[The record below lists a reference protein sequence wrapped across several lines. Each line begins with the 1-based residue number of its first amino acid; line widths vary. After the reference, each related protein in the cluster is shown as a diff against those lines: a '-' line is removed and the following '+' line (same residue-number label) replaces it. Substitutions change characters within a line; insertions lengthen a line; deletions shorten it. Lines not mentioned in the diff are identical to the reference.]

1 MAVPAR
7 RAPAAAAE
15 GGGMILRP
23 RLHDLYIGR
32 VVLATVLLTW
42 AVLVGLDV
50 MLALSGQLGDLG
62 KGSYDFPTALAFV
75 AYSVPRRAYSIFP
88 YAAVIGSLM
97 GLGQLAA
104 TSELTA
110 LRALGLSRR
119 RLSLSVAAAL
129 TLLTALMV
137 LTGETLA
144 PWGQRQADQ
153 LKLAAKS
160 NNIAMARYSG
170 LWAREGD
177 TFLNAI
183 DGQERVVDGQRVLEL
198 RDVRLYQV
206 GEDGRLQSLTR
217 AALAVHDQEGWRLQ
231 QARRVE
237 LGADS
242 AREQKVESQRW
253 DSQLDAN
260 ALAAGVT
267 RPRNL
272 SAADLQASI
281 EYRRRNGLDARDYE
295 DTYWSRWFYPLNVL
309 ALCLAAVPFA
319 FGSLRSGGM
328 GKRLFLGIVFA
339 LGFMLLQM
347 QFGRLAGAFR
357 FDYRIAY
364 ALPPVLMLLT
374 SWLLFRRK
382 SG

>member
-1 MAVPAR
+1 
-7 RAPAAAAE
+7 
-15 GGGMILRP
+15 MILRP
-23 RLHDLYIGR
+23 RLHDLYVGR
-32 VVLATVLLTW
+32 MVLATVLLTW
-42 AVLVGLDV
+42 TVLLGFDAV
-50 MLALSGQLGDLG
+50 MALSGQVGDLG

-75 AYSVPRRAYSIFP
+75 AYTMPRRAYTIFP

-119 RLSLSVAAAL
+119 RLSASVAAAL
-129 TLLTALMV
+129 VLLTALMV
-137 LTGETLA
+137 VNGETLA

-153 LKLAAKS
+153 LKLAAKT
-160 NNIAMARYSG
+160 NNVAIARYSG

-177 TFLNAI
+177 TFLNAV
-183 DGQERVVDGQRVLEL
+183 DGQERTVDGQRVLEL

-206 GEDGRLQSLTR
+206 GGDGRLRTFTR
-217 AALAVHDQEGWRLQ
+217 AGMAVHDQDGWSLRQ
-231 QARRVE
+231 VRRVE

-242 AREQKVESQRW
+242 AREEVLESQHW

-272 SAADLQASI
+272 SATDLQASI
-281 EYRRRNGLDARDYE
+281 EYRHRNGLDARDYE
-295 DTYWSRWFYPLNVL
+295 DQYWSRWFYPLNVL

-357 FDYRIAY
+357 FDYRLAY
-364 ALPPVLMLLT
+364 ALPPALMLLT

-382 SG
+382 SA

>member
-1 MAVPAR
+1 MS
-7 RAPAAAAE
+7 
-15 GGGMILRP
+15 RP
-23 RLHDLYIGR
+23 WRLRLHDLYIGR

-50 MLALSGQLGDLG
+50 VMALSGQLGDLG
-62 KGSYDFPTALAFV
+62 KGSYDFPTALVYV
-75 AYSVPRRAYSIFP
+75 ALSVPRRAYTIFP
-88 YAAVIGSLM
+88 YAAVIGSLL

-119 RLSLSVAAAL
+119 RLSVSVVAAL
-129 TLLTALMV
+129 VLLTGLMV
-137 LTGETLA
+137 VNGETLA

-153 LKLAAKS
+153 LKLAAK
-160 NNIAMARYSG
+160 NNNVAMARYSG

-177 TFLNAI
+177 TFLNAV
-183 DGQERVVDGQRVLEL
+183 DGQERIEGGRRVLEL

-206 GEDGRLQSLTR
+206 DGEGRLRSLTR
-217 AALAVHDQEGWRLQ
+217 AGMAVHDSSGWRLLDVRRIEFGEDH
-231 QARRVE
+231 ARRTE
-237 LGADS
+237 A
-242 AREQKVESQRW
+242 AEQRW
-253 DSQLDAN
+253 ESELDPN

-281 EYRRRNGLDARDYE
+281 EYRQRNGLDAREYE
-295 DTYWSRWFYPLNVL
+295 DTYWSRWFYPVNVL

-328 GKRLFLGIVFA
+328 GKRLFLGIIFA

-364 ALPPVLMLLT
+364 ALPPVLMLGI

>member
-1 MAVPAR
+1 
-7 RAPAAAAE
+7 
-15 GGGMILRP
+15 MILRP

-32 VVLATVLLTW
+32 VVLGTVLLTW
-42 AVLVGLDV
+42 AVLLGLDV
-50 MLALSGQLGDLG
+50 VMALSGQMGDLG
-62 KGSYDFPTALAFV
+62 QGSYDFPTALAFV
-75 AYSVPRRAYSIFP
+75 AYSVPRRAYTIFP
-88 YAAVIGSLM
+88 YAAVIGSLL

-119 RLSLSVAAAL
+119 RLSISVAAAL
-129 TLLTALMV
+129 VLLTALMV
-137 LTGETLA
+137 ANGETLA

-153 LKLAAKS
+153 LKLAART
-160 NNIAMARYSG
+160 NNVAIARYSG

-183 DGQERVVDGQRVLEL
+183 DGQERMEGDRRVLEL
-198 RDVRLYQV
+198 RDVRLYRV
-206 GEDGRLQSLTR
+206 GEDGRLRSLTR
-217 AALAVHDQEGWRLQ
+217 AGMAVHDAAGWRLHDV
-231 QARRVE
+231 RRIE
-237 LGADS
+237 FGPAE
-242 AREQKVESQRW
+242 ARETRVDEERW
-253 DSQLDAN
+253 DSQLDPN

-281 EYRRRNGLDARDYE
+281 EYRQRNGLDAREYE
-295 DTYWSRWFYPLNVL
+295 DTYWSRWFYPVNVL

-364 ALPPVLMLLT
+364 ALPPILMLLT
-374 SWLLFRRK
+374 SWFLFRRK

>member
-1 MAVPAR
+1 MR
-7 RAPAAAAE
+7 
-15 GGGMILRP
+15 LR
-23 RLHDLYIGR
+23 LQQHDLYIGR
-32 VVLATVLLTW
+32 VVLGTVLVTW

-50 MLALSGQLGDLG
+50 VMALSGQLGDLG
-62 KGSYDFPTALAFV
+62 KGSYDFPTALAVV
-75 AYSVPRRAYSIFP
+75 AYSVPRRAYVIFP
-88 YAAVIGSLM
+88 YAAVIGALL

-110 LRALGLSRR
+110 LRALGLSRS
-119 RLSLSVAAAL
+119 RLSISVAAAL
-129 TLLTALMV
+129 ALLTGLMV

-144 PWGQRQADQ
+144 PWGQRQSDQ
-153 LKLAAKS
+153 IKLAAKT
-160 NNIAMARYSG
+160 NNVAIARYSG

-177 TFLNAI
+177 TFLNAV
-183 DGQERVVDGQRVLEL
+183 DGQERMEGDQRVLEL
-198 RDVRLYQV
+198 RDVRLYRV
-206 GEDGRLQSLTR
+206 GEDGRMASFAR
-217 AALAVHDQEGWRLQ
+217 AARLVHDQDGWTLHQLRQ
-231 QARRVE
+231 VVFGEA
-237 LGADS
+237 S
-242 AREQKVESQRW
+242 AREEQVESQRW
-253 DSQLDAN
+253 ESELDVN

-272 SAADLQASI
+272 TAADLQASI

-295 DTYWSRWFYPLNVL
+295 DTYWSRWFYPVNVL

-319 FGSLRSGGM
+319 FGSLRSGGL

-364 ALPPVLMLLT
+364 ALPPILMLLT

>member
-1 MAVPAR
+1 MR
-7 RAPAAAAE
+7 
-15 GGGMILRP
+15 LRP
-23 RLHDLYIGR
+23 QLHDLYIGR
-32 VVLATVLLTW
+32 VVLASVLLTW

-50 MLALSGQLGDLG
+50 VLALSGQLGDLG
-62 KGSYDFPTALAFV
+62 KGSYDFPTALAVV
-75 AYSVPRRAYSIFP
+75 AYSVPRRAYTIFP

-97 GLGQLAA
+97 GLGQLAS

-119 RLSLSVAAAL
+119 RLSISVAAAL
-129 TLLTALMV
+129 VLLTGLMV
-137 LTGETLA
+137 LAGETLA
-144 PWGQRQADQ
+144 PWGQRQSDQ
-153 LKLAAKS
+153 LKLAARS
-160 NNIAMARYSG
+160 NNVAMARYSG

-177 TFLNAI
+177 TFLNAV
-183 DGQERVVDGQRVLEL
+183 DGQERMESGQRVLEL

-206 GEDGRLQSLTR
+206 GEGGRVRSLTR
-217 AALAVHDQEGWRLQ
+217 AGMAVHDADGWRLEQ
-231 QARRVE
+231 VRRVDFE
-237 LGADS
+237 GDV
-242 AREQKVESQRW
+242 ARERTAASQAWESE
-253 DSQLDAN
+253 LDAN

-364 ALPPVLMLLT
+364 ALPPVLMLAT
-374 SWLLFRRK
+374 SWFLFRRK

>member
-1 MAVPAR
+1 MT
-7 RAPAAAAE
+7 
-15 GGGMILRP
+15 L
-23 RLHDLYIGR
+23 RLHDLYLGR
-32 VVLATVLLTW
+32 MVLGTVLLAW

-50 MLALSGQLGDLG
+50 VMALSGQLGDLG
-62 KGSYDFPTALAFV
+62 KGSYDFPTALAVV
-75 AYSVPRRAYSIFP
+75 AYSVPRRAYTIFP
-88 YAAVIGSLM
+88 YAAVIGALL

-119 RLSLSVAAAL
+119 RLSISAAAAL
-129 TLLTALMV
+129 ALLTGLMV
-137 LTGETLA
+137 LAGETVA
-144 PWGQRQADQ
+144 PWGQRQSDQ
-153 LKLAAKS
+153 IKLAAKT
-160 NNIAMARYSG
+160 NNVAMARYSG

-177 TFLNAI
+177 TFLNAV
-183 DGQERVVDGQRVLEL
+183 DGQERMVDGQRVLEL
-198 RDVRLYQV
+198 RDVRLYEV
-206 GEDGRLQSLTR
+206 GDDGRLHALTR
-217 AALAVHDQEGWRLQ
+217 AARVVHDQDGWSLRKV
-231 QARRVE
+231 RRVAF
-237 LGADS
+237 GAGS
-242 AREQKVESQRW
+242 AREERVEEQRW
-253 DSQLDAN
+253 ESQLDAN

-295 DTYWSRWFYPLNVL
+295 DTYWSRWFYPVNVL

-328 GKRLFLGIVFA
+328 GKRLFLGIVFS

-364 ALPPVLMLLT
+364 ALPPVLMLAT
-374 SWLLFRRK
+374 SWWLFRRK

>member
-1 MAVPAR
+1 MR
-7 RAPAAAAE
+7 
-15 GGGMILRP
+15 LRP
-23 RLHDLYIGR
+23 QLHDLYIGR
-32 VVLATVLLTW
+32 VVLASVLLTW

-50 MLALSGQLGDLG
+50 VLALSGQLGDLG
-62 KGSYDFPTALAFV
+62 KGSYDFPTALAVV
-75 AYSVPRRAYSIFP
+75 AYSVPRRAYTIFP

-97 GLGQLAA
+97 GLGQLAS

-119 RLSLSVAAAL
+119 RLSISVAAAL
-129 TLLTALMV
+129 VLLTGLMV
-137 LTGETLA
+137 LAGETLA
-144 PWGQRQADQ
+144 PWGQRQSDQ
-153 LKLAAKS
+153 LKLAARS
-160 NNIAMARYSG
+160 NNVAMARYSG

-177 TFLNAI
+177 TFLNAV
-183 DGQERVVDGQRVLEL
+183 DGQERMESGQRVLEL

-206 GEDGRLQSLTR
+206 GEGGRVRSLTR
-217 AALAVHDQEGWRLQ
+217 AGMAVHDADGWRLEQ
-231 QARRVE
+231 VRRVDFE
-237 LGADS
+237 GDV
-242 AREQKVESQRW
+242 ARERTAASQAWES
-253 DSQLDAN
+253 DLDAN

-364 ALPPVLMLLT
+364 ALPPVLMLAT
-374 SWLLFRRK
+374 SWFLFRRK

>member
-1 MAVPAR
+1 
-7 RAPAAAAE
+7 
-15 GGGMILRP
+15 MILRP

-42 AVLVGLDV
+42 AVLLGFDV
-50 MLALSGQLGDLG
+50 VMAISGQLGDLG
-62 KGSYDFPTALAFV
+62 KGRYDFPTALAVV
-75 AYSVPRRAYSIFP
+75 AYSGPRRAYIIFP

-119 RLSLSVAAAL
+119 RLSASVAAAL
-129 TLLTALMV
+129 AILTGLMV
-137 LTGETLA
+137 LNGETLA
-144 PWGQRQADQ
+144 PWGQRQSDQ

-160 NNIAMARYSG
+160 DNVAMARYSG

-177 TFLNAI
+177 TFLNAV
-183 DGQERVVDGQRVLEL
+183 DGRERVVGGQRTLEL
-198 RDVRLYQV
+198 RDVRLYRLDPQ
-206 GEDGRLQSLTR
+206 GGLQSLTR
-217 AALAVHDQEGWRLQ
+217 AAVAEHGADGWRLREV
-231 QARRVE
+231 RRIDFSFSPGRATE
-237 LGADS
+237 ERLD
-242 AREQKVESQRW
+242 EQRW
-253 DSQLDAN
+253 ESQLDPN

-272 SAADLQASI
+272 SAADLRASI
-281 EYRRRNGLDARDYE
+281 DYRTRNNLDAREYE
-295 DTYWSRWFYPLNVL
+295 DIYWSRWFYPLNVL

-328 GKRLFLGIVFA
+328 GKRLFLGILFS

-347 QFGRLAGAFR
+347 QFVRLAGAFH
-357 FDYRIAY
+357 FDYRLAY
-364 ALPPVLMLLT
+364 ALPPVLMLVI
-374 SWLLFRRK
+374 SWSLFRRK

>member
-1 MAVPAR
+1 MR
-7 RAPAAAAE
+7 
-15 GGGMILRP
+15 LRP
-23 RLHDLYIGR
+23 QLHDLYIGR
-32 VVLATVLLTW
+32 VVLASVLLTW
-42 AVLVGLDV
+42 AVLVGLDAV
-50 MLALSGQLGDLG
+50 LALSGQLGDLG
-62 KGSYDFPTALAFV
+62 KGSYDFPTALAV
-75 AYSVPRRAYSIFP
+75 MAYSVPRRAYTIFP
-88 YAAVIGSLM
+88 YAAVIGSLL
-97 GLGQLAA
+97 GLGQLAG

-119 RLSLSVAAAL
+119 RLSISVAAAL
-129 TLLTALMV
+129 VLLTGLMV
-137 LTGETLA
+137 LAGETVA
-144 PWGQRQADQ
+144 PWGQRQSDQ
-153 LKLAAKS
+153 LKLAAKT
-160 NNIAMARYSG
+160 NNVAMARYSG

-177 TFLNAI
+177 TFLNAV
-183 DGQERVVDGQRVLEL
+183 DGQERMEEGQRVLEL

-206 GEDGRLQSLTR
+206 GPEGRVLSLTR
-217 AALAVHDQEGWRLQ
+217 AGMAVHDADGWRLEQ
-231 QARRVE
+231 VRRVE
-237 LGADS
+237 FGADA
-242 AREQKVESQRW
+242 AREQTAARQAW

-364 ALPPVLMLLT
+364 ALPPILMLGT
-374 SWLLFRRK
+374 SWWLFRRK

>member
-1 MAVPAR
+1 MR
-7 RAPAAAAE
+7 
-15 GGGMILRP
+15 LRLQ
-23 RLHDLYIGR
+23 LHDLYIGR
-32 VVLATVLLTW
+32 VVLASVLLTW
-42 AVLVGLDV
+42 AVLVGLDAV
-50 MLALSGQLGDLG
+50 LALSGQLGDLG
-62 KGSYDFPTALAFV
+62 KGSYDFPTALAV
-75 AYSVPRRAYSIFP
+75 MAYSVPRRAYTIFP
-88 YAAVIGSLM
+88 YAAVIGSLL
-97 GLGQLAA
+97 GLGQLAG

-119 RLSLSVAAAL
+119 RLSISVAAAL
-129 TLLTALMV
+129 VLLTGLMV
-137 LTGETLA
+137 LAGETVA
-144 PWGQRQADQ
+144 PWGQRQSDQ
-153 LKLAAKS
+153 LKLAAKT
-160 NNIAMARYSG
+160 NNVAMARYSG

-177 TFLNAI
+177 TFLNAV
-183 DGQERVVDGQRVLEL
+183 DGQERTADGQRVLEL
-198 RDVRLYQV
+198 RDVRLYQIGPEGQV
-206 GEDGRLQSLTR
+206 LSLTR
-217 AALAVHDQEGWRLQ
+217 AGMAVHDAGGWRLEQ
-231 QARRVE
+231 VRRVDF
-237 LGADS
+237 GAGA
-242 AREQKVESQRW
+242 AREETAARQAW

-364 ALPPVLMLLT
+364 ALPPVLMLAT
-374 SWLLFRRK
+374 SWWLFRRK